1 MVIAG
6 RARKIYA
13 GLMALTGA
21 LLAIAVDTFPAMLKW
36 PVSPI
41 MMIIAVSLLVDVALL
56 GLASSGRSDPLDMN
70 GRIIGF
76 FTGATLYVVIG
87 LTLSRGAGIGL

>member
-1 MVIAG
+1 MMIAC

-13 GLMALTGA
+13 ALMALTGA
-21 LLAIAVDTFPAMLKW
+21 LLAIAINTFPVMLKW

-41 MMIIAVSLLVDVALL
+41 MMIVAVSLLVDVTILA
-56 GLASSGRSDPLDMN
+56 LASRGQSDPLDMN

-76 FTGATLYVVIG
+76 FAAAAIYVIVS
-87 LTLSRGAGIGL
+87 LTLSGGAGLRF

>member
-1 MVIAG
+1 MIMVG

-13 GLMALTGA
+13 ALMALTGA
-21 LLAIAVDTFPAMLKW
+21 LLAIAVESYPVMLKW

-41 MMIIAVSLLVDVALL
+41 MMIVATSLVIDVILL
-56 GLASSGRSDPLDMN
+56 WLASIGRSDPLDMN

-76 FTGATLYVVIG
+76 FTGAALYVVIG
-87 LTLSRGAGIGL
+87 LALSRGAGIGL

>member
-1 MVIAG
+1 MVLVG

-13 GLMALTGA
+13 ALMALTGA
-21 LLAIAVDTFPAMLKW
+21 LLAIAVETYPVMLKW

-41 MMIIAVSLLVDVALL
+41 MMIVATSLIIDVLSL
-56 GLASSGRSDPLDMN
+56 WLASIGRSDALDMN

-76 FTGATLYVVIG
+76 FSGAALYVVIG
-87 LTLSRGAGIGL
+87 LTLSRGASIGL